1 MGKVGFCFLA
11 SATLTGCL
19 PCKRDF
25 VQNGLKKGF
34 VVSAEDQ
41 EAVVLENGAPV
52 RNFKIST
59 SKFGL
64 GDAPGSY
71 KTPLG
76 RFKVVK
82 KIGYGAKSGTV
93 FKGQR
98 PTGELVEPNQAGR
111 DAVVSRILWLK
122 GLDSD
127 NRNAFER
134 LIYIHGTPEEKTL
147 GQSASYGCVRM
158 SSKDVIEL
166 FEIITVGSE
175 VRIVPDSFWQ
185 KTPRIMNNAVR
196 GKYGS

>member
-1 MGKVGFCFLA
+1 ML
-11 SATLTGCL
+11 SGCL

-25 VQNGLKKGF
+25 VQNDLHKGI
-34 VVSAEDQ
+34 VVSTADQ

-64 GDAPGSY
+64 GDAPSSY

-93 FKGQR
+93 FKGRR
-98 PTGELVEPNQAGR
+98 PTGEVVEPNQAGR

-122 GLDSD
+122 GLESD
-127 NRNAFER
+127 NRNAFKR

-166 FEIITVGSE
+166 FDIVTVGSE
-175 VRIVPDSFWQ
+175 VRIVPNSLWH
-185 KTPRIMNNAVR
+185 NASRVVKPVGR
-196 GKYGS
+196 GRYGS